1 MKKILVLSFM
11 CFSLASFA
19 QQKPKSKTNVP
30 VIKEAPKTNVPVL
43 TDADELLDVKSNEP
57 DSNDLLDVKVSIPK
71 PKLPNAGQSVYN
83 EIGLNG
89 NFSFNKKVG
98 FSVNAPEGNFV
109 SYFYLNTK
117 NGYAMLDW
125 KGIQEMLP
133 ENPEGEMTQIKSA
146 NNDFYQ
152 YIKSSEGNFAMK
164 MGSDQSMVVHD
175 LQTGMSSKHFFKTFK
190 KTGNK
195 VGRVGGNKYPRVEY
209 SGTFEGKKMAIWLS
223 DSQEILID
231 TKFTYSISGYW
242 GLGFMASP
250 SGKTYMITGITGDG
264 VSIFM
269 NYIENAN
276 ANFSGKGY
284 KPIGDMLAPAME
296 NNAASEAE
304 MYSEMQTEINNE
316 TDPKLQALK
325 VEALKKAK
333 KREKEIKTQA
343 EKFAQSSDLT
353 EMPYV
358 SQVHNSKATS
368 DYYDMMILVIDQ
380 SIREHELGLKE
391 AQEYNDAKSSK
402 RYTCLINCTSN
413 EKNRLEKVKSQHLK
427 ILAQFKEDEDL
438 RDEKINQLMASDGI
452 PKACNCE

>member
-1 MKKILVLSFM
+1 M

-175 LQTGMSSKHFFKTFK
+175 LQTGMLSKHFFKTFK
-190 KTGNK
+190 KTSSFHCFLPLLNRK
-195 VGRVGGNKYPRVEY
+195 SYRMTLSTKEM
-209 SGTFEGKKMAIWLS
+209 KKS
-223 DSQEILID
+223 
-231 TKFTYSISGYW
+231 
-242 GLGFMASP
+242 
-250 SGKTYMITGITGDG
+250 
-264 VSIFM
+264 
-269 NYIENAN
+269 
-276 ANFSGKGY
+276 
-284 KPIGDMLAPAME
+284 
-296 NNAASEAE
+296 
-304 MYSEMQTEINNE
+304 
-316 TDPKLQALK
+316 
-325 VEALKKAK
+325 
-333 KREKEIKTQA
+333 
-343 EKFAQSSDLT
+343 
-353 EMPYV
+353 
-358 SQVHNSKATS
+358 
-368 DYYDMMILVIDQ
+368 
-380 SIREHELGLKE
+380 
-391 AQEYNDAKSSK
+391 
-402 RYTCLINCTSN
+402 
-413 EKNRLEKVKSQHLK
+413 
-427 ILAQFKEDEDL
+427 
-438 RDEKINQLMASDGI
+438 
-452 PKACNCE
+452 